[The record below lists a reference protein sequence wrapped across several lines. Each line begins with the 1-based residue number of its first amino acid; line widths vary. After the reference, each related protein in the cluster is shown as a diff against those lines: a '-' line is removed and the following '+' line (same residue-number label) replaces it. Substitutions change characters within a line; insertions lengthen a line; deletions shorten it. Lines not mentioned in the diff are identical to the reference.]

1 MKNWP
6 CLQLVVL
13 DQHVDL
19 NPDWVPT
26 QKVGYET
33 SDQPEL
39 ENIIPR

>member
-13 DQHVDL
+13 DQHVAL